1 MQHRSPQ
8 DAASIGLLNLTL
20 NPVFHSDSIHA
31 GGAARFDDGFWGHRA
46 LFQREGLSTDQGGGG
61 TSRALA
67 LVPKVPSR
75 LDRLRARLDD
85 IDLVPDLG
93 ARIGSRDWFRGAAT
107 CMALC
112 GLTLL
117 LSPGFENPIYGTV
130 PPPLSGSEWDAAR
143 AQAIRPIGQG
153 SASGYHVAAT
163 NLVAPLTDTPERPII
178 TLDTKLSSGTA
189 LLAALQ
195 RSGVGKGDATQVGAL
210 VTRAMALNEIQPGTM
225 LDLTLGRRAD
235 KSQPRP
241 LEKLAFRAK
250 FDLSL
255 EVARNGGALSLRQIP
270 IAIDRTPLR
279 IQGLVGSSLYRSAR
293 AAGAPAK
300 AVEAYIRTVAS
311 RVSVSRIG
319 SGCKFDIIV
328 GQARAATGEVQMGD
342 LMYAGVSG
350 CGTPVQLLPW
360 ESDGKKEWFDGSGK
374 GQTTGMMA
382 MPTAG
387 HITSTF
393 GMRRHP
399 LLGYTRMHKGLD
411 IGAPYG
417 SPIYAATDGVVVMAG
432 RNAGYGNFVKLNHA
446 GGYATGYGHM
456 SRILVRNGQRVR
468 KGQQIGAIGST
479 GLSTG
484 PHLHYELYKN
494 GVAVNPRSVAFS
506 VERRLT
512 GGDLGAFK
520 AKLGNLM
527 AVPVGHGLQRDED

>member
-1 MQHRSPQ
+1 MAQIR
-8 DAASIGLLNLTL
+8 LLNLTL
-20 NPVFHSDSIHA
+20 TRALHSNWTHA
-31 GGAARFDDGFWGHRA
+31 GGCGSVDDDFWGHHA
-46 LFQREGLSTDQGGGG
+46 LFLREDLSTGEGGGG
-61 TSRALA
+61 TSRALV
-67 LVPKVPSR
+67 LVPKPKT
-75 LDRLRARLDD
+75 LIDRLFARFGDV
-85 IDLVPDLG
+85 DLVPDLG
-93 ARIGSRDWFRGAAT
+93 SRIGTLTWYRGAAT
-107 CMALC
+107 CVGLC
-112 GLTLL
+112 ALTLL
-117 LSPGFENPIYGTV
+117 LAPGFETPIYGTV

-143 AQAIRPIGQG
+143 AQAIKPLGQG

-178 TLDTKLSSGTA
+178 NLDTKLMSGTA

-195 RSGVGKGDATQVGAL
+195 RSGVGKTDASQVGTL
-210 VTRAMALNEIQPGTM
+210 VTQAMALNEIQPGTM

-241 LEKLAFRAK
+241 LEKLEFRAK
-250 FDLSL
+250 FDLKL
-255 EVARNGGALSLRQIP
+255 EVARNGGALSLKQIP

-311 RVSVSRIG
+311 RMSVSKIG

-350 CGTPVQLLPW
+350 CGTAVQLLPW

-387 HITSTF
+387 HITSSF

-417 SPIYAATDGVVVMAG
+417 APIYAATDGTVVLAG
-432 RNAGYGNFVKLNHA
+432 RNAGYGNFVKIQHA
-446 GGYATGYGHM
+446 GGFATGYGHM
-456 SRILVRNGQRVR
+456 SRILVRNGQHVR
-468 KGQQIGAIGST
+468 RGQQIGAIGST

-494 GVAVNPRSVAFS
+494 GQAVNPRSVSFS
-506 VERRLT
+506 VESRLT
-512 GGDLGAFK
+512 GGALGAFK
-520 AKLGNLM
+520 AKLSNLL
-527 AVPVGHGLQRDED
+527 AVPIGHGAQHDED